1 MGVCSAQSNFVE
13 ATPRRV
19 TSDRCRPSATLLNRS
34 QRNIVT
40 GGCNTSLGLSGAE
53 AARIPNIPASRVLPR
68 LHYACPFDSR
78 GPALNK
84 LTLSNHQK
92 KRTEISGVNH
102 LLNTQL
108 EQNQCHG
115 ALTLGRAP
123 VMFSSPCFCSPAA
136 QQGGADV
143 PWCQGLSL
151 RYNSLLLLLP
161 YQFAHLNQLVWL
173 YLDHNS
179 ISVVDRLAF
188 QGLRRLKELILS
200 SNKIA
205 QLQNGTFETVPNLR
219 NLDLS
224 YNQLQDLM
232 PGHFHGLR
240 KLQNLHLRSNNIKTI
255 PVRTFMEC
263 RSLEFLDLGYNR
275 LRTITRTTFLG
286 LLRLTELHLEHNQFS
301 RINFFLFPR
310 LLNLQALYLQWNR
323 IRTVVQGSPWT
334 WHTLQKLD
342 LSGNEIQV
350 LDPAIFKCL
359 PNLHTLNLE
368 SNKISNVSQEVVSSW
383 ISISTI
389 NLAGNIWDCSSSICP
404 LVSWLRNFRGTRD
417 ASIICST
424 PKSLQG
430 ERVMDAVRNNSVCE
444 EIFTVE
450 PTTELTLLLTTTTTT
465 LYVTKPPTTT
475 ATTPRTTTRQLSQV
489 THVQRLTPKVLFPE
503 SNNEFLTATPS
514 SLPFTPEPEFEHM
527 TFHKI
532 IAGSVA
538 LFLSVSLILL
548 VIYVSWRRYPNSMRQ
563 LQQHSIRRKRRK
575 KAREPEHNIN
585 SQLQEYYLSYN
596 HANAETM
603 DSLVNGACT
612 CTISGSRECEV

>member
-1 MGVCSAQSNFVE
+1 MFPIHHSHESFSLMVKMRLCIMDARTRSVTCKPVLSRVNTKTDLKCCLSVFCLCLSAGPLLWEGRLSCFLLHASVLLLLSKGE
-13 ATPRRV
+13 RMCPV
-19 TSDRCRPSATLLNRS
+19 SCRCEGKIVYCESGAFQDVPE
-34 QRNIVT
+34 NI
-40 GGCNTSLGLSGAE
+40 SLG
-53 AARIPNIPASRVLPR
+53 
-68 LHYACPFDSR
+68 
-78 GPALNK
+78 
-84 LTLSNHQK
+84 
-92 KRTEISGVNH
+92 
-102 LLNTQL
+102 
-108 EQNQCHG
+108 
-115 ALTLGRAP
+115 
-123 VMFSSPCFCSPAA
+123 
-136 QQGGADV
+136 
-143 PWCQGLSL
+143 CQGLSL

-200 SNKIA
+200 SNKIE

-350 LDPAIFKCL
+350 LDPAIFRCL

-450 PTTELTLLLTTTTTT
+450 PTTDLNLLLTTTTTT

-475 ATTPRTTTRQLSQV
+475 TTTPRTTTRHLSQV
-489 THVQRLTPKVLFPE
+489 THVQRLTPKVLFPVKP
-503 SNNEFLTATPS
+503 NNEFLTVTPS

-575 KAREPEHNIN
+575 KTREPEHNIN

>member
-1 MGVCSAQSNFVE
+1 MGHH
-13 ATPRRV
+13 TWPHV
-19 TSDRCRPSATLLNRS
+19 TSL
-34 QRNIVT
+34 
-40 GGCNTSLGLSGAE
+40 TSLTFNVGERMCPVSCRCEGKIVYCESGA
-53 AARIPNIPASRVLPR
+53 
-68 LHYACPFDSR
+68 F
-78 GPALNK
+78 
-84 LTLSNHQK
+84 Q
-92 KRTEISGVNH
+92 
-102 LLNTQL
+102 
-108 EQNQCHG
+108 
-115 ALTLGRAP
+115 
-123 VMFSSPCFCSPAA
+123 
-136 QQGGADV
+136 DV
-143 PWCQGLSL
+143 PENISLGCQGLSL

-200 SNKIA
+200 SNKIV

-232 PGHFHGLR
+232 PGYFHGLR

-323 IRTVVQGSPWT
+323 IRTVVQGPPWT

-350 LDPAIFKCL
+350 LDPAIFRCL
-359 PNLHTLNLE
+359 PNLHMLNLE

-430 ERVMDAVRNNSVCE
+430 ERVMDVVRNNSV
-444 EIFTVE
+444 
-450 PTTELTLLLTTTTTT
+450 
-465 LYVTKPPTTT
+465 
-475 ATTPRTTTRQLSQV
+475 QLSQF
-489 THVQRLTPKVLFPE
+489 THVQRLTPKVLFPVQ
-503 SNNEFLTATPS
+503 SNNEFQPPLMVTPS

-575 KAREPEHNIN
+575 KSPEPEHNIN

>member
-1 MGVCSAQSNFVE
+1 MLEELSHSYGSLSIKAMSLMISA
-13 ATPRRV
+13 AKGRRLSCFLLHASV
-19 TSDRCRPSATLLNRS
+19 LLLLSKGERMCPVSCRCEGKIVYCESGAFQDVPE
-34 QRNIVT
+34 NI
-40 GGCNTSLGLSGAE
+40 SLG
-53 AARIPNIPASRVLPR
+53 
-68 LHYACPFDSR
+68 
-78 GPALNK
+78 
-84 LTLSNHQK
+84 
-92 KRTEISGVNH
+92 
-102 LLNTQL
+102 
-108 EQNQCHG
+108 
-115 ALTLGRAP
+115 
-123 VMFSSPCFCSPAA
+123 
-136 QQGGADV
+136 
-143 PWCQGLSL
+143 CQGLSL

-240 KLQNLHLRSNNIKTI
+240 KLQNLHLRSNNIKSI

-323 IRTVVQGSPWT
+323 IRSVIQGSPWT

-350 LDPAIFKCL
+350 LDPAIFRCL

-450 PTTELTLLLTTTTTT
+450 PTTELSLLLTTTTAT
-465 LYVTKPPTTT
+465 LY
-475 ATTPRTTTRQLSQV
+475 
-489 THVQRLTPKVLFPE
+489 
-503 SNNEFLTATPS
+503 SNNEFLPPLSVTPS

-532 IAGSVA
+532 IAGSVY
-538 LFLSVSLILL
+538 LSL
-548 VIYVSWRRYPNSMRQ
+548 
-563 LQQHSIRRKRRK
+563 RK
-575 KAREPEHNIN
+575 KNQSIKSLELVRFLFMLRLYLFDQKYIKNSKNVKDYIFISNIRN
-585 SQLQEYYLSYN
+585 IFEYIK
-596 HANAETM
+596 M
-603 DSLVNGACT
+603 
-612 CTISGSRECEV
+612 

>member
-1 MGVCSAQSNFVE
+1 MSVCVSVCLSAGLSLWEGRLSCFLLHVSVLLLLSKGE
-13 ATPRRV
+13 KMCPA
-19 TSDRCRPSATLLNRS
+19 SCRCEGK
-34 QRNIVT
+34 IVYCES
-40 GGCNTSLGLSGAE
+40 GGFQDVPENVSLG
-53 AARIPNIPASRVLPR
+53 
-68 LHYACPFDSR
+68 
-78 GPALNK
+78 
-84 LTLSNHQK
+84 
-92 KRTEISGVNH
+92 
-102 LLNTQL
+102 
-108 EQNQCHG
+108 
-115 ALTLGRAP
+115 
-123 VMFSSPCFCSPAA
+123 
-136 QQGGADV
+136 
-143 PWCQGLSL
+143 CQGLSL
-151 RYNSLLLLLP
+151 RYNGLLVLLP

-179 ISVVDRLAF
+179 VSVMDRLAF

-200 SNKIA
+200 SNKIT
-205 QLQNGTFETVPNLR
+205 QLQNGTFEAVPNLR

-224 YNQLQDLM
+224 YNQLEDLGA
-232 PGHFHGLR
+232 GHFHGLR
-240 KLQNLHLRSNNIKTI
+240 KLQSLHLRSNNIKNI

-323 IRTVVQGSPWT
+323 IRTVIQGLPWT

-350 LDPAIFKCL
+350 LDPAVFRCL

-368 SNKISNVSQEVVSSW
+368 SNKISNVSQDVVSSW

-389 NLAGNIWDCSSSICP
+389 NLAGNVWDCSASICP
-404 LVSWLRNFRGTRD
+404 LVSWLRSFRGTRD

-430 ERVMDAVRNNSVCE
+430 EKVMDAVRNNTVCE

-465 LYVTKPPTTT
+465 FYVTKPPATTT
-475 ATTPRTTTRQLSQV
+475 TTPPTTTQLSQV
-489 THVQRLTPKVLFPE
+489 TQRLSPKLSFPVQ
-503 SNNEFLTATPS
+503 SDKGFPPPLSVTATT
-514 SLPFTPEPEFEHM
+514 LPFTPEPEFEHM

-575 KAREPEHNIN
+575 KAQEPEPDIN

-596 HANAETM
+596 HANAETI
-603 DSLVNGACT
+603 DSLVNGGACT

>member
-1 MGVCSAQSNFVE
+1 MNECTHSVTCNPVLSRVNTKTDLKYCLSVFCLCLSAGPLLWEGRLSCFLLHASVLLLLSKGE
-13 ATPRRV
+13 RMCPV
-19 TSDRCRPSATLLNRS
+19 SCRCEGKIVYCESGAFQDVPE
-34 QRNIVT
+34 NI
-40 GGCNTSLGLSGAE
+40 SLG
-53 AARIPNIPASRVLPR
+53 
-68 LHYACPFDSR
+68 
-78 GPALNK
+78 
-84 LTLSNHQK
+84 
-92 KRTEISGVNH
+92 
-102 LLNTQL
+102 
-108 EQNQCHG
+108 
-115 ALTLGRAP
+115 
-123 VMFSSPCFCSPAA
+123 
-136 QQGGADV
+136 
-143 PWCQGLSL
+143 CQGLSL

-240 KLQNLHLRSNNIKTI
+240 KLQNLHLRSNSIKTI

-275 LRTITRTTFLG
+275 LRTITRTTLLG

-323 IRTVVQGSPWT
+323 IRTVIQGSLWT

-350 LDPAIFKCL
+350 LDPAIFRCL

-368 SNKISNVSQEVVSSW
+368 SNKINNVSQEVVSSW

-430 ERVMDAVRNNSVCE
+430 ERVMDTVRNNSVCE
-444 EIFTVE
+444 DIFTVE
-450 PTTELTLLLTTTTTT
+450 PTTELTLFLTTTTTT
-465 LYVTKPPTTT
+465 LYVTKQPTTT
-475 ATTPRTTTRQLSQV
+475 TTTPRTTTRQLSQV
-489 THVQRLTPKVLFPE
+489 THVQRVTPKVLFPVQ
-503 SNNEFLTATPS
+503 SNNEFLPPLSVTPS

-575 KAREPEHNIN
+575 KTQEPEHDIN

>member
-1 MGVCSAQSNFVE
+1 MGPLLWEGRLSCFLFHASVLLLLSKGERMCPVSC
-13 ATPRRV
+13 
-19 TSDRCRPSATLLNRS
+19 RCEGKIVYCESGAFQDVPE
-34 QRNIVT
+34 NI
-40 GGCNTSLGLSGAE
+40 SLG
-53 AARIPNIPASRVLPR
+53 
-68 LHYACPFDSR
+68 
-78 GPALNK
+78 
-84 LTLSNHQK
+84 
-92 KRTEISGVNH
+92 
-102 LLNTQL
+102 
-108 EQNQCHG
+108 
-115 ALTLGRAP
+115 
-123 VMFSSPCFCSPAA
+123 
-136 QQGGADV
+136 
-143 PWCQGLSL
+143 CQGLSL

-179 ISVVDRLAF
+179 ISVVDRLTF

-200 SNKIA
+200 SNKIV

-323 IRTVVQGSPWT
+323 IRMVVQGLPWT

-350 LDPAIFKCL
+350 LDPAIFRCL
-359 PNLHTLNLE
+359 PNLHMLNLE

-450 PTTELTLLLTTTTTT
+450 PTTD
-465 LYVTKPPTTT
+465 
-475 ATTPRTTTRQLSQV
+475 
-489 THVQRLTPKVLFPE
+489 HVQRLTPKVLFPVQ
-503 SNNEFLTATPS
+503 SNNEFQPPLTVTPS
-514 SLPFTPEPEFEHM
+514 SLPFSPEPEFEHM

-575 KAREPEHNIN
+575 KTPEPEHNIN

>member
-1 MGVCSAQSNFVE
+1 MGLSLWDGRLSCFLLHISVLLLLSKGEKMCPASC
-13 ATPRRV
+13 
-19 TSDRCRPSATLLNRS
+19 RCEGKIVYCESGGFQDVPE
-34 QRNIVT
+34 NI
-40 GGCNTSLGLSGAE
+40 SLG
-53 AARIPNIPASRVLPR
+53 
-68 LHYACPFDSR
+68 
-78 GPALNK
+78 
-84 LTLSNHQK
+84 
-92 KRTEISGVNH
+92 
-102 LLNTQL
+102 
-108 EQNQCHG
+108 
-115 ALTLGRAP
+115 
-123 VMFSSPCFCSPAA
+123 
-136 QQGGADV
+136 
-143 PWCQGLSL
+143 CQGLSL
-151 RYNSLLLLLP
+151 RYNGLLVLLP

-173 YLDHNS
+173 YLDHNF
-179 ISVVDRLAF
+179 ISVMDRLAF

-200 SNKIA
+200 SNKIM
-205 QLQNGTFETVPNLR
+205 QLQNGTFEAIPNLR

-224 YNQLQDLM
+224 YNQLEDLAA
-232 PGHFHGLR
+232 GHFQGLR
-240 KLQNLHLRSNNIKTI
+240 KLQTLHLRSNSIKNI

-323 IRTVVQGSPWT
+323 IRTVIQGLPWT

-350 LDPAIFKCL
+350 LDPAVFRCL

-368 SNKISNVSQEVVSSW
+368 SNKISNVSQDVVSSW

-389 NLAGNIWDCSSSICP
+389 NLAGNVWDCSASICP

-417 ASIICST
+417 ATIICST

-430 ERVMDAVRNNSVCE
+430 EKVMDAVRNNSVCE

-450 PTTELTLLLTTTTTT
+450 PTMELTLLLTTTTF
-465 LYVTKPPTTT
+465 YVTKPPTSTM
-475 ATTPRTTTRQLSQV
+475 TTPFTTTTQLSQV
-489 THVQRLTPKVLFPE
+489 TQRLSPKLSFPVQ
-503 SNNEFLTATPS
+503 SDKGFPPRLTVTAST
-514 SLPFTPEPEFEHM
+514 LPFTPEPEFEHM

-575 KAREPEHNIN
+575 KTQEPEPDIN

-596 HANAETM
+596 HANVETI
-603 DSLVNGACT
+603 DSMVNGGACT